1 MRGID
6 GLNFLLFF
14 WSGKEYSLQTNWKV
28 PMIQKLY
35 KGSLSPGAWAAQ
47 SAKHLSLDLAQ
58 VLISLRALG
67 LSPLIGSVLSGES
80 A

>member
-1 MRGID
+1 
-6 GLNFLLFF
+6 
-14 WSGKEYSLQTNWKV
+14 
-28 PMIQKLY
+28 MIQKLY